1 MEECLTELDSQ
12 VAMEGIGFQND
23 RCQVAARWQV
33 SEQDET
39 LIVTCSEVR
48 MTVRAWLIDVYEDS

>member
-12 VAMEGIGFQND
+12 VAMEVIGFQNN
-23 RCQVAARWQV
+23 RYQVAARWQV

-39 LIVTCSEVR
+39 LFVTCNEVR
-48 MTVRAWLIDVYEDS
+48 MTTGDPAHRYL

>member
-39 LIVTCSEVR
+39 LIVTGSEVR